1 MGHRVKRTWKGWH
14 KVESS
19 LLGGISLPPLWY
31 STYRQS
37 HCTTPA
43 PLFLHL
49 PQFLFLP
56 PLCFDC
62 CLCPFLFASCKIFI
76 SCLHLAAHCRYYIC
90 TLSRI
95 LRSTGIT
102 INTHIVL
109 LRLTLTPPPCY
120 ILSLNPNPNPKSS
133 PNPTNPLKELRKGNM
148 SSLCICV
155 LFFLSSGGPQS
166 NWNITHTLRHCTNR
180 L

>member
-1 MGHRVKRTWKGWH
+1 M
-14 KVESS
+14 
-19 LLGGISLPPLWY
+19 LGGISLPPLWN
-31 STYRQS
+31 STYTQS
-37 HCTTPA
+37 HCITPT

-62 CLCPFLFASCKIFI
+62 CLCPSLFASRESFI
-76 SCLHLAAHCRYYIC
+76 SRLHLSAHCRYYIC
-90 TLSRI
+90 SLSRI
-95 LRSTGIT
+95 LRSTGIP
-102 INTHIVL
+102 INTHICVAKANL
-109 LRLTLTPPPCY
+109 NPPCY

-155 LFFLSSGGPQS
+155 FFFLSLGGPQS
-166 NWNITHTLRHCTNR
+166 N
-180 L
+180 